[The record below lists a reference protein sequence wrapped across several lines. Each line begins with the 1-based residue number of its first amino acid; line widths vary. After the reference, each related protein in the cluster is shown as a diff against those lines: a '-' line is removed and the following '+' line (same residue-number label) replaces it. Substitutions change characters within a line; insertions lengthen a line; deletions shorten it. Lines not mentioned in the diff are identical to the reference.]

1 MLNAL
6 SDSTD
11 CLRIFKSP
19 HHVTICMEK
28 YVCIYMNI
36 YLKNCNSCNAGLVIS
51 ASLTQPVR
59 NKSCPVKCE
68 LYTHMHVTMMIIF
81 WEWHTNTN
89 FTVTWSSVDMGLV
102 YPMPLTI
109 ICTYQSLYSMLLSN
123 GEWMIVLGFFFFLSF
138 LFP

>member
-19 HHVTICMEK
+19 HHVTICMKK

-36 YLKNCNSCNAGLVIS
+36 YLKKCNSCNAGLVIS

-89 FTVTWSSVDMGLV
+89 FTVT
-102 YPMPLTI
+102 
-109 ICTYQSLYSMLLSN
+109 
-123 GEWMIVLGFFFFLSF
+123 
-138 LFP
+138 